1 MLKLFM
7 RVTLFL
13 ALAACDRQGA
23 GPRAQPKRVPVAC
36 TTQPQSTL
44 VHVALARG
52 FFAAEGL
59 DVAPVILSHGR
70 AALQEVLEGRCRFAT
85 VAETPV
91 MFSALRGEDTRVIAQ
106 IEASTMNN
114 AVVARRSAGIAG
126 AGDLKGKRVA
136 FTAGTTSEF
145 FLDTLLTVL
154 GLTRQDVVPVPC
166 RPEDMVAALAE
177 RKVDAVCTWNYPLTL
192 ARRALGPDA
201 VVIHDREVY
210 TEFFTIASLRS
221 FLEQDP
227 ETARSFLRALLRAE
241 ADVAR
246 DPEGAQAIVAKAT
259 GTPPDLVR
267 EVWSA
272 FRYRVVLEQG
282 LLIALEDETRWAMKN
297 GLAPRGPMPDYRRV
311 LQGDVLKAVAPPA
324 ARI

>member
-1 MLKLFM
+1 MLKLLL
-7 RVTLFL
+7 RVTLL
-13 ALAACDRQGA
+13 LTLAACGRQGP
-23 GPRAQPKRVPVAC
+23 GQKTQLKRVPVAC

-85 VAETPV
+85 VAETPI

-106 IEASTMNN
+106 IEASAVNN
-114 AVVARRSAGIAG
+114 AIVARRSAGIAV
-126 AGDLKGKRVA
+126 ARDLKGKRVA
-136 FTAGTTSEF
+136 YTQGTTSEF

-154 GLTRQDVVPVPC
+154 GFTRRDVVPVPC
-166 RPEDMVAALAE
+166 RPDDMVAALE
-177 RKVDAVCTWNYPLTL
+177 GRKVDAVCTWNYPLTL

-201 VVIHDREVY
+201 VVIQDREVY
-210 TEFFTIASLRS
+210 TEFFTIAAPRS
-221 FLEQDP
+221 YLEQDP
-227 ETARSFLRALLRAE
+227 GAARAFLRALLRAE

-246 DPEGAQAIVAKAT
+246 DPEGAQAIVARAT

-297 GLAPRGPMPDYRRV
+297 GLVPRGPMPDYRRV
-311 LQGDVLKAVAPPA
+311 LQGDILKAVAPSST
-324 ARI
+324 RL